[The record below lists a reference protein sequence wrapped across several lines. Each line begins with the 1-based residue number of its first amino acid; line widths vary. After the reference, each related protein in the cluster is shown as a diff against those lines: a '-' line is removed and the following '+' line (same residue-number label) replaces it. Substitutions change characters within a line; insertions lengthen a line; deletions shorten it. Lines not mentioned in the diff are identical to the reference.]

1 MVLPWFYH
9 GFTGFTMVLPWFYH
23 GFTMVLPGFTMVLP
37 WFYHGFTM
45 FSPQNNPKHCGPA
58 QAKPSPLILRRVTT
72 VMASS
77 CTWKDLARQGGKET
91 GVFCVKQ
98 KQQKECNYII
108 LYTWF
113 HEFGLRLLVL

>member
-1 MVLPWFYH
+1 MSKIIDYNIDNSYGVVILTILTNH
-9 GFTGFTMVLPWFYH
+9 
-23 GFTMVLPGFTMVLP
+23 GFTMVLP

-45 FSPQNNPKHCGPA
+45 FSPKNNPKHCGPA